1 MHWYWVSISHIFL
14 SRHYHWVVNYQWSAV
29 QLDPINASHR
39 SFTDSPVLQMQH
51 QNKYVFM
58 NVQRKLLQ
66 NFKHYTHHAQVTTIM
81 YLYIVTCPLER
92 DLSQIFYFFKW
103 LNRLLVTKLGA
114 SLWIMVLDQFPGHS
128 WNLLTLLDNQTCDP
142 PPAPPPS
149 ICTFFGKAEN
159 ILSFYMYII
168 AFSSKSKNV
177 LEPILL
183 RYPLLCVDAKR
194 HFHTNEQKTEAW
206 VHIHWTQ
213 ENVCHMVQ
221 RW

>member
-142 PPAPPPS
+142 PPPPRPVS
-149 ICTFFGKAEN
+149 AHFLEKLKIFLVFICTLLHF
-159 ILSFYMYII
+159 
-168 AFSSKSKNV
+168 
-177 LEPILL
+177 LL
-183 RYPLLCVDAKR
+183 RAKMYWNP
-194 HFHTNEQKTEAW
+194 FCSDTPCF
-206 VHIHWTQ
+206 V
-213 ENVCHMVQ
+213 
-221 RW
+221 